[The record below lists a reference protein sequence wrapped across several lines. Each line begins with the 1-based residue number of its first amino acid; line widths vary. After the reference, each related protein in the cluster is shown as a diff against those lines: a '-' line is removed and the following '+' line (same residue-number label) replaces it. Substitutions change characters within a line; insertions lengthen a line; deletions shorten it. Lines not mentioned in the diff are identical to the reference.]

1 MQKTC
6 AGRLVEALE
15 EAGIRHIFGLP
26 GGETLPLLE
35 AIRQSRVRFVLT
47 AHESAAGFMA
57 DVAGRMTGLP
67 GVCFSTLGPGAT
79 NLATGVGNA
88 YLDRSPVIA
97 ITGQVKTAWIGR
109 TVQMHVDH
117 AQLFRPIT
125 KATLRPSPDNISEA
139 VDTAIRIAA
148 AERPGPVHLDLSV
161 DVAGAAWKGQ
171 GRSTQ
176 DFHPQTVTVSPLITD
191 FDQASALM
199 NQASYP
205 VTILGLSMVRAGA
218 SAELA
223 RFLERH
229 RMPVLT
235 TFMAKGLVAEDSL
248 LCVGVLGGNRNER
261 LGHFLDQVD
270 LIVALGYD
278 PVEVALE
285 DWAPRGVPIVRADTV
300 PSDLGADCPVACDLV
315 GDLKTTVGRLAQ
327 LPSLSH
333 KWDLNTLRKH
343 TWQSL
348 ESLATTVSGFAP
360 HHVLEILRE
369 TLPRDGILACDV
381 GAHAHLVRQLWQAY
395 EPGTL
400 LVSNGW
406 SSMGFS
412 IPAAISAKLLSPQRQ
427 VACLT
432 GDGGFLMMMGE
443 LWTAARLRLPIVF
456 TVLLDR
462 HLSLIR
468 IRQDR
473 KGLLEYGTELF
484 QTPGE
489 PIRISG
495 GGVTGVVVSTKQEY
509 RDALN
514 EALARDHPTVIQAL
528 VDPSEYQFV
537 V

>member
-1 MQKTC
+1 LQKTC
-6 AGRLVEALE
+6 AERLVDALE
-15 EAGIRHIFGLP
+15 AAGVRYIFGLP
-26 GGETLPLLE
+26 GGETLRLLE
-35 AIRQSRVRFVLT
+35 AVRHNHVRFVLT

-57 DVAGRMTGLP
+57 DVAGRITGLP

-97 ITGQVKTAWIGR
+97 ITGQVKTAWMGR

-117 AQLFRPIT
+117 TQLFGSIT
-125 KATLRPSPDNISEA
+125 KATLRLSPNNISEA

-148 AERPGPVHLDLSV
+148 TERPGPVHLDLSV
-161 DVAGAAWKGQ
+161 DVAEAAWKGQ
-171 GRSTQ
+171 DRSIR
-176 DFHPQTVTVSPLITD
+176 DFHPQAVAVSPSVAD
-191 FDQASALM
+191 FDQAAALM
-199 NQASYP
+199 SQASYP
-205 VTILGLSMVRAGA
+205 VIVLGLSMVRAKA
-218 SAELA
+218 FTELA

-229 RMPVLT
+229 GTPVLT
-235 TFMAKGLVAEDSL
+235 TFMAKGLVAEDSP
-248 LCVGVLGGNRNER
+248 LCVGVLGSGSNER
-261 LGHFLDQVD
+261 LRDFLARAD

-278 PVEVALE
+278 PVEVTLE
-285 DWAPRGVPIVRADTV
+285 DWAPSVPIVRADTV
-300 PSDLGADCPVACDLV
+300 PSDLGPDYAVACDLV
-315 GDLKTTVGRLAQ
+315 GDLKIMVGRLAE
-327 LPSLSH
+327 LPPLSH
-333 KWDLNTLRKH
+333 KWDLSTLRRH

-348 ESLATTVSGFAP
+348 ESLTAAVSGFAP
-360 HHVLEILRE
+360 HHVLKVLRQ
-369 TLPRDGILACDV
+369 TLPRDGILTCDV

-412 IPAAISAKLLSPQRQ
+412 IPAAISAKLLAPQRQ

-443 LWTAARLRLPIVF
+443 LWTAARLRLPIIF

-462 HLSLIR
+462 QLSLIR
-468 IRQDR
+468 IRQER
-473 KGLLEYGTELF
+473 KGLSQYGTELF
-484 QTPGE
+484 EAPAE
-489 PIRISG
+489 PIQLSG
-495 GGVTGVVVSTKQEY
+495 GGVSGIVVSTEEEY
-509 RDALN
+509 RNALN